1 MTDFKESG
9 KFIVAY
15 SDGYTQGLYY
25 LSSVADKVI
34 LNPKGMIEWRGIASA
49 PIFYKDLL
57 QKVGIEMQI
66 FKVGTYKSAVEPFI
80 ATEMSPANREQ
91 VTEFIGSIWGQV
103 VSGVSDSR
111 NISPDS
117 LNAYADRMLMFYP
130 AEESVKC
137 GLADTL
143 IYKNNVRDYLKQL
156 ANVDKDDRLPILGL
170 DDMINVKKNVPKDKS
185 CEI

>member
-1 MTDFKESG
+1 
-9 KFIVAY
+9 
-15 SDGYTQGLYY
+15 
-25 LSSVADKVI
+25 
-34 LNPKGMIEWRGIASA
+34 MIEWRGIASA

-137 GLADTL
+137 RSGRYT
-143 IYKNNVRDYLKQL
+143 YL
-156 ANVDKDDRLPILGL
+156 
-170 DDMINVKKNVPKDKS
+170 
-185 CEI
+185 